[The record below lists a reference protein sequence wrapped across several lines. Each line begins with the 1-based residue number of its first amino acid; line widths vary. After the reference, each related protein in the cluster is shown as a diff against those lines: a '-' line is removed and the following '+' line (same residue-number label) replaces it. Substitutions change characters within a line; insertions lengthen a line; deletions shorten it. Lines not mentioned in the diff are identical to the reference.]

1 MNEIADSKGRSLA
14 MGKAYEEKH
23 VHKVYQQIAQH
34 FSSTRY
40 KACNNCCL
48 RKKTP
53 TQFSL
58 NIGILQPW
66 PIVER
71 FLGKLEPG
79 SVGLDIGC
87 GNGKYLAVNPNIFIV
102 ASDR

>member
-48 RKKTP
+48 RKK
-53 TQFSL
+53 
-58 NIGILQPW
+58 
-66 PIVER
+66 
-71 FLGKLEPG
+71 
-79 SVGLDIGC
+79 
-87 GNGKYLAVNPNIFIV
+87 NPNAIFAKHWYFTAMAHCGKISWEV
-102 ASDR
+102 GTRVCWFRYWMW